1 MNAIEIKGLTK
12 RYKDFALEGLDLTLP
27 MGCVLGLVGA
37 NGAGK
42 STTIRLI
49 MDAMERD
56 GGTVEVLGVD
66 NKSQEFQKVK
76 EEVGVVLDETCV
88 PEFITARQLGKI
100 MADTYRNWEQDAYE
114 RWLDKFQLPG
124 NKKFKEYSRGMTMK
138 LGIAAALS
146 HRARLLLLDEATSG
160 LDPMVRE
167 ELLEVFADFAA
178 QDGHAV
184 LISSHI
190 VSDLEKI
197 CDYVAFLEKGRLV
210 LCEEKDVLLDRY
222 GILKCGEVAAPPGT
236 VRWEATGERGRAP
249 GGGPGTRDIKAKA
262 WNRPGY
268 RERCGDHRP
277 PAGGPAQGL
286 VPEQMRAHVGK
297 DLAANRH
304 VPGGPGP
311 RRHAS
316 GRARSPVHG
325 GTPTLSRSDPVPTGC
340 RPPHPGGSGYFPGRP
355 AWGTAERGP
364 GPRSLVQ
371 QPQRGAQHLSPP
383 ALPPK
388 DGPFQG
394 RPARPRHRHTA
405 TARPRSRPAAR
416 PAPEIQAPGG
426 NPHLPPRTAPGGP
439 GRCRR
444 RHPAPPR
451 R

>member
-66 NKSQEFQKVK
+66 NQSQEFQKVK

-88 PEFITARQLGKI
+88 PEFITAKQLGKI

-222 GILKCGEVAAPPGT
+222 GILKCGREDLNRVDPAALHG
-236 VRWEATGERGRAP
+236 VRLGQYGAEALVERDRAP
-249 GGGPGTRDIKAKA
+249 RDMVVDRATLEDIILHLAK
-262 WNRPGY
+262 
-268 RERCGDHRP
+268 EE
-277 PAGGPAQGL
+277 
-286 VPEQMRAHVGK
+286 EQ
-297 DLAANRH
+297 
-304 VPGGPGP
+304 
-311 RRHAS
+311 
-316 GRARSPVHG
+316 
-325 GTPTLSRSDPVPTGC
+325 
-340 RPPHPGGSGYFPGRP
+340 
-355 AWGTAERGP
+355 
-364 GPRSLVQ
+364 
-371 QPQRGAQHLSPP
+371 
-383 ALPPK
+383 
-388 DGPFQG
+388 
-394 RPARPRHRHTA
+394 
-405 TARPRSRPAAR
+405 
-416 PAPEIQAPGG
+416 
-426 NPHLPPRTAPGGP
+426 
-439 GRCRR
+439 
-444 RHPAPPR
+444 
-451 R
+451 